1 LKYETGTTPPVSRS
15 ARRVLRQLATGE
27 DAVSDARATVQEAE
41 TALDDTAAAA
51 RFVETGGPRRLRR
64 AAERTDDADVRERA
78 NAVLEALDRL
88 GQVTGWSRTQES
100 DRGEVVPRVADEPTV
115 TTPSH
120 EKDYTT

>member
-15 ARRVLRQLATGE
+15 ARRVLRQLAIGE

-64 AAERTDDADVRERA
+64 VAERTDDADVRERA

-88 GQVTGWSRTQES
+88 GQVTGWSRTQER
-100 DRGEVVPRVADEPTV
+100 DGGEVVPRVADEPTV
-115 TTPSH
+115 TTPSQQ
-120 EKDYTT
+120 KDRTT

>member
-1 LKYETGTTPPVSRS
+1 MSRS
-15 ARRVLRQLATGE
+15 ARRVLRQLAIGE

>member
-1 LKYETGTTPPVSRS
+1 MSRS

-78 NAVLEALDRL
+78 NAVLEA
-88 GQVTGWSRTQES
+88 
-100 DRGEVVPRVADEPTV
+100 
-115 TTPSH
+115 
-120 EKDYTT
+120 